1 MAGIP
6 QVITEDRASGAQFI
20 DGSVRFEKERK
31 KHLKRTPP
39 SLGNQKTW
47 TLSFWFKKQN
57 MGDQRILF
65 NSFTD
70 NSNRV
75 IVRFMSDKLQFAL
88 QTGGTFYGL
97 QTNQVF
103 RDNGWYH
110 VVLILDTTQPTDI
123 DRQKIY
129 VNGNQIADSDLTH
142 NSISGSNKY
151 PTQNSTFNFNSRVAH
166 YIAGNNESGSVQ
178 DTTFDGQITNV
189 NLVDGLALGPGYF
202 AFTDPLTGTWRP
214 KKFQNSGTTA
224 NDGTV
229 WTNTMS
235 GTSLIYSGAAA
246 NAFNGN
252 PTPWTTDNYFSFN
265 VGTITLLSGV
275 NVTAR
280 SKIRIYGNWMAS
292 DYIVVNGANYL
303 TDADGTQKWISP
315 KGLTYPLN
323 LTSLAVNTTPGNVQ
337 NSLSAVEIDGV
348 IMKDST
354 TEYVQFGTN
363 GFYLPLDGNAP
374 IGKNQAPSEVNNG
387 TTWSSNLTSTQNFN
401 LAVTR
406 AFDGDTSTLAA
417 TANATNANILWTQ
430 TISNVRTLRVYMDHD
445 YQNYRVRVN
454 GGSWYVDDTL
464 GATANADWRDLTS
477 LIPGNGTITSIESD
491 TGGLNNGVNWS
502 AVEINGDILVDG
514 ATDKGNDYRPVN
526 FGGSVSIDN
535 PIATGARPILNS
547 LGGTTAKPGVFGSE
561 AGATYKTTSLTN
573 STGKYYFAHDPG
585 TAAPS
590 FNFIRGATYVFDNT
604 IGSTHTLRLST
615 TSNGTWGGGSVYT
628 DGVETFGN
636 FTVIT
641 VPHDAPSTLYY
652 FCTVHTGMGGS
663 INVTTD
669 ETKADLY
676 ASSLVLACPY
686 AGDREDVSNQI
697 NCTVSSKGSDNYG
710 SVQTI
715 KDGAFYGGARFFD
728 GSDDNI
734 NYSSSSS
741 LGLPGAFTLEM
752 YATPTSISDGAPISS
767 KGYYYQNGNWYLK
780 FTTQSGG
787 KIQFYSYSP
796 GTSNGQTND
805 ITGTGT
811 DDPTKIHHI
820 VCQRDSSN
828 LMSFMIDGVLVGQG
842 SNVTH
847 NLTDGASNGVTV
859 GRMAQNGS
867 SNAAHV
873 WYGGYISD
881 LRIYKGITKYDVSG
895 KSTGDQIFIPA
906 SAHPDIIPDT
916 PSGLTVKSKVARSIG
931 GSASVE
937 RAGNEYLQAPAS
949 TDFRLDGQYC
959 IEYFLNLSD
968 YSNDSVYVRTFVLD
982 GPTGDGGSTN
992 IHLNVNPDTG
1002 KILFWSGSGELISGT
1017 ISVAGGWHHVC
1028 LTRDSSNITRLFVDG
1043 VLSGSATITTDYN
1056 LNSNQNR
1063 PRLGA
1068 LGDTG
1073 GTTGHYSNWR
1083 ITKGSIPFDY
1093 QTASST
1099 TGERYF
1105 VPPTEPLT
1113 TTSQGA
1119 TANDVKLL
1127 ALQSV
1132 DFSMN
1137 AAAVSPNLA
1146 GAVNDGKVWSD
1157 FTSSLAG
1164 FSGGAPKQYA
1174 FNGDTSNKASTN
1186 SNTGY
1191 SVTGNDKNAIE
1202 FVPPSP
1208 IPYSSDIKVIGRNTG
1223 QTTMGV
1229 KIDTG
1234 SGYGSEIALGNDNLQ
1249 TVVSGS
1255 GNLVRMKVYTKTYSG
1270 ENELGGIQIDGV
1282 YLTDPV
1288 SPYGGATPS
1297 SFNPF
1302 NDVDTAR
1309 GKSAA
1314 FATWDPVNGHTLSA
1328 YYTLDDNN
1336 LYAKYSGG
1344 TSAASGARGFAVSNY
1359 GMSTGKYYFELD
1371 ILQQYNDDHA
1381 FGIATNTGD
1390 GYYLGDDSWTYRAS
1404 GQKFMN
1410 GTLSYGQSWVAGDVM
1425 SASYDA
1431 DKGELICYKNGI
1443 SQGVLVTGLT
1453 GEMFWVWGADAGG
1466 NSSITY
1472 QVSANFG
1479 QKPFRFTPPDG
1490 FQPLTSP
1497 ELRPDIVV
1505 PHPKK
1510 YVNVATYTGNG
1521 ASSPGGSGGSQD
1533 INVGHKP
1540 DLIWIK
1546 DRGQAGH
1553 NNNLIDSVNGAPN
1566 LWMSD
1571 NPTALDT
1578 TSTDGVTAI
1587 TDTGFTLGDNG
1598 TGTQSMEMNKSGNT
1612 YVAWTWKAGGN
1623 AGTFNVD
1630 DVDVGSAANANMS
1643 VGSLTNVAYNK
1654 ASLWRN
1660 NWTASGNGFGSAPVS
1675 HIFDASFKNY
1685 CNNNAGGQIITWDT
1699 SSYSLSGKLRIRC
1712 SGQAYYIYVNGVFIL
1727 RPPNNG
1733 EETWVNL
1740 GNFKFINEIQFGGD
1754 TYNTNNNL
1762 GSAGA
1767 NIYQI
1772 EVDGK
1777 VLIDSD
1783 VSIDSPSMAATACS
1797 VGTEQG
1803 FSIIKYA
1810 GAGSGSANTDS
1821 DKGFPH
1827 GLSQAPDF
1835 VITKNLDSSNAP
1847 QCYHSGI
1854 PHGAMNLASTNGND
1868 TSSFLYAKR
1877 HPSAQEVFLGNN
1889 PEINAT
1895 GNNYI
1900 SYCWHNVPGLQK
1912 FGTYAGR
1919 DGANGPVIDLGFR
1932 PRILLLKRY
1941 SSDHSNAGW
1950 HWYDSARDTYNPA
1963 YRFILAD
1970 KDYVETRAANN
1981 SGNVSSYYVD
1991 FLSNGFKLRHDSTNL
2006 SVSGQSYLYCA
2017 WAEAPAF
2024 NLFGAQSNAR

>member
-6 QVITEDRASGAQFI
+6 QVITEDRASGAQVI
-20 DGSVRFEKERK
+20 DGSARFDDANKSY
-31 KHLKRTPP
+31 LSQTI
-39 SLGNQKTW
+39 GNGT
-47 TLSFWFKKQN
+47 S
-57 MGDQRILF
+57 G
-65 NSFTD
+65 FTI
-70 NSNRV
+70 SCW
-75 IVRFMSDKLQFAL
+75 MKPC
-88 QTGGTFYGL
+88 QTG
-97 QTNQVF
+97 N
-103 RDNGWYH
+103 RDE
-110 VVLILDTTQPTDI
+110 IFDTTASTGFYLYRHQDGSIRINDNLQALFTSNGLYRDTNAFYHI
-123 DRQKIY
+123 VFSYNSTTSIGTLW
-129 VNGNQIADSDLTH
+129 VNGKVDKSTNFTTQLYAGTAK
-142 NSISGSNKY
+142 ISSEASNDPANY
-151 PTQNSTFNFNSRVAH
+151 HLSQW
-166 YIAGNNESGSVQ
+166 Y
-178 DTTFDGQITNV
+178 
-189 NLVDGLALGPGYF
+189 LVDGLALGPSYFGY
-202 AFTDPLTGTWRP
+202 TDPLTGTWRP
-214 KKFQNSGTTA
+214 KKFRAEGTTA
-224 NDGTV
+224 NDGTE
-229 WTNTMS
+229 WTTKMS
-235 GTSLIYSGAAA
+235 NTSLIYVGSAS
-246 NAFNGN
+246 NMFNGN
-252 PTPWTTDNYFSFN
+252 ALPWNTNNYASFN
-265 VGTITLLSGV
+265 QGILTLLTGV
-275 NVTAR
+275 SIEVKN
-280 SKIRIYGNWMAS
+280 SLRIFGNWGYG
-292 DYIVVNGANYL
+292 DYIVINGVNYL
-303 TDADGTQKWISP
+303 NDGDGSNKWITP
-315 KGLTYPLN
+315 TGVTYPFT
-323 LTSLAVNTTPGNVQ
+323 LTTLAVDTTPLGYQ
-337 NSLSAVEIDGV
+337 NSISAVEIDGV
-348 IMKDST
+348 ILTDST
-354 TEYVQFGTN
+354 TQNLDFGTN
-363 GFYLPLDGNAP
+363 GFYLPMDGN
-374 IGKNQAPSEVNNG
+374 
-387 TTWSSNLTSTQNFN
+387 
-401 LAVTR
+401 
-406 AFDGDTSTLAA
+406 
-417 TANATNANILWTQ
+417 
-430 TISNVRTLRVYMDHD
+430 
-445 YQNYRVRVN
+445 
-454 GGSWYVDDTL
+454 
-464 GATANADWRDLTS
+464 S
-477 LIPGNGTITSIESD
+477 LIGQDLSG
-491 TGGLNNGVNWS
+491 
-502 AVEINGDILVDG
+502 
-514 ATDKGNDYRPVN
+514 KGNDWKPVN
-526 FGGSVSIDN
+526 FGGSVVPEN
-535 PIATGARPILNS
+535 PIVGGRPILNN
-547 LGGTTAKPGVFGSE
+547 LGGTLAKPGVFGSE

-573 STGKYYFAHDPG
+573 STGKYYFAHDEG

-604 IGSTHTLRLST
+604 IGNTHTLRLST
-615 TSNGTWGGGSVYT
+615 TSNGTWGGGSEYT
-628 DGVETFGN
+628 NGVETFGN

-710 SVQTI
+710 SVQRF
-715 KDGAFYGGARFFD
+715 KPGSLYGDARFFD

-734 NYSSSSS
+734 NYASSSS

-752 YATPTSISDGAPISS
+752 YATPTSNTDGAPISS

-787 KIQFYSYSP
+787 KIQFFSYSP

-805 ITGTGT
+805 VTSTGTT
-811 DDPTKIHHI
+811 DANRMHHI

-847 NLTDGASNGVTV
+847 NLDDGASNGVTV

-873 WYGGYISD
+873 WYGGSISD
-881 LRIYKGITKYDVSG
+881 LRIYKGITKYDVTG

-906 SAHPDIIPDT
+906 STTPDILPDS
-916 PSGLTVKSKVARSIG
+916 PSGITVKSKLTSPTN
-931 GSASVE
+931 GSASVA
-937 RAGNEYLQAPAS
+937 RYGNQYIQAPAS

-1028 LTRDSSNITRLFVDG
+1028 LTRDSSNVTRLFVDG

-1068 LGDTG
+1068 LGNTG

-1093 QTASST
+1093 QTAST
-1099 TGERYF
+1099 TNGDRYF

-1157 FTSSLAG
+1157 FTNSLAG
-1164 FSGGAPKQYA
+1164 FSGGAPEQYA

-1202 FVPPSP
+1202 FIPPSP
-1208 IPYSSDIKVIGRNTG
+1208 IPYSSNIKVIGRNTG

-1234 SGYGSEIALGNDNLQ
+1234 SGYGSEIALGSDDLQ

-1288 SPYGGATPS
+1288 SPYFGATAS

-1302 NDVDTAR
+1302 DNDIHSVR
-1309 GKSAA
+1309 GRSGAI
-1314 FATWDPVNGHTLSA
+1314 ATFNPLDGRS
-1328 YYTLDDNN
+1328 YTTGPTYTFSNNN
-1336 LYAKYSGG
+1336 LTCDMVGG
-1344 TSAASGARGFAVSNY
+1344 TNNASGSRGFAASN
-1359 GMSTGKYYFELD
+1359 MDLPTGGKWYCEMYMDSLG
-1371 ILQQYNDDHA
+1371 NDD
-1381 FGIATNTGD
+1381 IAIGVAADTVL
-1390 GYYLGDDSWTYRAS
+1390 GYYAAGGTAKPGAYLLRSS
-1404 GQKFMN
+1404 GIVYWP
-1410 GTLSYGQSWVAGDVM
+1410 YGQLGNSSDRSFTSHDLVGLALDLESSTKTMKW
-1425 SASYDA
+1425 
-1431 DKGELICYKNGI
+1431 YKNGALI
-1443 SQGVLVTGLT
+1443 YSIDVDESEGPFKFVIGCDPGGSTAYKVT
-1453 GEMFWVWGADAGG
+1453 
-1466 NSSITY
+1466 
-1472 QVSANFG
+1472 ANFG
-1479 QKPFRFTPPDG
+1479 QEPFRYAPNGYQALASSIT
-1490 FQPLTSP
+1490 
-1497 ELRPDIVV
+1497 RPDTVNTL
-1505 PHPKK
+1505 PKK

-1521 ASSPGGSGGSQD
+1521 ASSPGGSGGTQTID
-1533 INVGHKP
+1533 VGHKP

-1571 NPTALDT
+1571 NPTSLVTD
-1578 TSTDGVTAI
+1578 SSDGVTAI

-1598 TGTQSMEMNKSGNT
+1598 SGTQSLEMNKSGNT

-1623 AGTFNVD
+1623 AGTFNID
-1630 DVDVGSAANANMS
+1630 DVNVGSAANANMS
-1643 VGSLTNVAYNK
+1643 VGSLTSVAYNK

-1675 HIFDASFKNY
+1675 HIFDASFSNY

-1699 SSYSLSGKLRIRC
+1699 TSYSLSGRLRIRC
-1712 SGQAYYIYVNGVFIL
+1712 SGQAYYIYVNGEFIL

-1733 EETWVNL
+1733 EETWVDL

-1762 GSAGA
+1762 GSAGT

-1797 VGTEQG
+1797 VGTKQG

-1810 GAGSGSANTDS
+1810 GAGSGSANSDS
-1821 DKGFPH
+1821 NKGIPH

-1835 VITKNLDSSNAP
+1835 VITKNLDTSNAP

-1912 FGTYAGR
+1912 FGIYPGL
-1919 DGANGPVIDLGFR
+1919 DGSNGPVIDLGFR

-1941 SSDHSNAGW
+1941 SSNHANAGW

-1970 KDYVETRAANN
+1970 KNYVETRAANN
-1981 SGNVSSYYVD
+1981 SGNVSTYYVD

-2006 SVSGQSYLYCA
+2006 SVLGESYLYCA
-2017 WAEAPAF
+2017 WAEAPEF
-2024 NLFGAQSNAR
+2024 NLYGAQSNAR